1 MRIVL
6 GVLVLVLM
14 SSAAASAQIPRVG
27 AEAEAIRRRNK
38 IKYKNPR
45 PAEIQVISDPRGQKK
60 PEGTLLQPVKK
71 KPPKQEKG
79 PGDSL

>member
-1 MRIVL
+1 MRVL
-6 GVLVLVLM
+6 CGVLVLIVM
-14 SSAAASAQIPRVG
+14 SHAAACAQIPRVG

-45 PAEIQVISDPRGQKK
+45 PAEIRIMPDTRGQKK

-71 KPPKQEKG
+71 KTPEPEK
-79 PGDSL
+79 DL